1 MKLTDPAAVE
11 IAGSTGFD
19 FVILD
24 QEHGPVSTQRL
35 QDLIRAAE
43 LSGTCPVVRVPSNA
57 EESILQALDIGA
69 GGVEAPQIRDR
80 ECAER
85 MVRYSRFHPK
95 GDRGMCRYVRAARY
109 SGIPGERYFS
119 EANDSVVTI
128 GHVEGMDGIENI
140 ESICEVG
147 GLDVV
152 FLGPYDLSQS
162 CGVPGQTSHPKV
174 VEAMSQAV
182 EIAKRNGVVVG
193 TFVESLDDLLRWKK
207 LGVQYIAFSVDVGI
221 FYRACAELINRI
233 RNEEGASLP

>member
-1 MKLTDPAAVE
+1 
-11 IAGSTGFD
+11 
-19 FVILD
+19 
-24 QEHGPVSTQRL
+24 
-35 QDLIRAAE
+35 
-43 LSGTCPVVRVPSNA
+43 
-57 EESILQALDIGA
+57 
-69 GGVEAPQIRDR
+69 
-80 ECAER
+80 
-85 MVRYSRFHPK
+85 
-95 GDRGMCRYVRAARY
+95 
-109 SGIPGERYFS
+109 
-119 EANDSVVTI
+119 
-128 GHVEGMDGIENI
+128 MDGIENI